1 MAARATAASAEKP
14 QDRVAMLSLS
24 ADGTPDQINPVV
36 IGNKDAATDAAKRQ
50 FVEQALSDADEPHE
64 AVAAAAEKRA
74 VSVIGTLHK
83 G

>member
-50 FVEQALSDADEPHE
+50 FVEQALASGGDPKA
-64 AVAAAAEKRA
+64 AAAAEKRA
-74 VSVIGTLHK
+74 ESVIGALHA